1 LNRLA
6 QRNISMASFG
16 TVESHIHQKSLDYYL
31 GLKYPITLYP
41 GDQGGYVAT
50 IKDLPGC
57 MSQGTDLQETIDNI
71 NYAKDLWLFT
81 TYKSSADI
89 PLPTV

>member
-1 LNRLA
+1 
-6 QRNISMASFG
+6 MASFS
-16 TVESHIHQKSLDYYL
+16 TTEPQVDQKPLDYYL
-31 GLKYPITLYP
+31 SLKYPITLYP
-41 GDQGGYVAT
+41 VEKGGYVAT

-81 TYKSSADI
+81 TYKSSSDI

>member
-1 LNRLA
+1 
-6 QRNISMASFG
+6 MARHIA
-16 TVESHIHQKSLDYYL
+16 VESHLDKKPLDYYL
-31 GLKYPITLYP
+31 NLKYPITLYP
-41 GDQGGYVAT
+41 GDEGGYVAT

-57 MSQGTDLQETIDNI
+57 LSQGTDLQETINNI

-81 TYKSSADI
+81 TYKSSAEI

>member
-1 LNRLA
+1 
-6 QRNISMASFG
+6 MASSD
-16 TVESHIHQKSLDYYL
+16 TVDSRIHQKPLDFYL
-31 GLKYPITLYP
+31 NLKYPITLYP
-41 GDQGGYVAT
+41 DEEGGYVAS

-81 TYKSSADI
+81 TYKASAEI
-89 PLPTV
+89 PLPSV